1 MTAIAPAHAA
11 SAPALGATFGEVLSR
26 ILLEDP
32 HCRRLWARQGVRTAR
47 SALHQAAIARV
58 LAQWLWEAGE
68 AAESDRDLPRRLKDT
83 VSRALVATR
92 VSPRTYRLFVDAFE
106 MTTQQQDELWQALS
120 G

>member
-1 MTAIAPAHAA
+1 MTAPAPART
-11 SAPALGATFGEVLSR
+11 ATFGQVLSR

-32 HCRRLWARQGVRTAR
+32 RCRRQWVQHGVRTTR

-68 AAESDRDLPRRLKDT
+68 VDETDRDLPRRLKDT
-83 VSRALVATR
+83 VSRAVVATR

-106 MTTQQQDELWQALS
+106 MTTEQQDELWQALS